1 MRYDKKQYA
10 MSYYCIFLTYFFIT
24 ADLGGGEKWTFI
36 FVNEMKQTK
45 TWGKENLDISATL
58 NTGFNDGFVQL
69 EWDNEYNT

>member
-1 MRYDKKQYA
+1 
-10 MSYYCIFLTYFFIT
+10 
-24 ADLGGGEKWTFI
+24 
-36 FVNEMKQTK
+36 MKQTK